1 MKIPK
6 KKIVYV
12 PKIKK
17 VYVPSKKKIIVQ
29 RPRTST
35 VPVPKASYAT
45 TSYGVPQTQSYR
57 AQVPIAQP
65 TMVVPQRSIVQAP
78 IQTQLAQPMVQ
89 RPIPYGVRTISGSS
103 YRPSLQ
109 LPAAN
114 MGVQPYKQATYR
126 PNLRTRKV
134 VRRPIQVMRAPV
146 PVRTIAP
153 VTQMTSTMPNVS
165 SYRPVQQPTLPVP
178 VAQPQTQYVRPPVIT
193 QPAMPTVRQIS
204 TIPQQTAVVQQIPT
218 AKPQIPVVS
227 QVPVRQVPVQQVPVQ
242 SYRPQ
247 VATYRPANVNVNMAQ
262 NVVRPPVQPV
272 QQMVPN
278 VQNVNMMRPG
288 VYNAST
294 YRPTNSRVGGL
305 GYRPVVQNYGN
316 TMNNPGEY
324 GTRTYRPRKL

>member
-1 MKIPK
+1 
-6 KKIVYV
+6 
-12 PKIKK
+12 
-17 VYVPSKKKIIVQ
+17 
-29 RPRTST
+29 
-35 VPVPKASYAT
+35 
-45 TSYGVPQTQSYR
+45 
-57 AQVPIAQP
+57 
-65 TMVVPQRSIVQAP
+65 MVVPQRSIVQAP

-134 VRRPIQVMRAPV
+134 ARRPIQVMRAPV

-227 QVPVRQVPVQQVPVQ
+227 QVPVRQVPVQ
-242 SYRPQ
+242 
-247 VATYRPANVNVNMAQ
+247 
-262 NVVRPPVQPV
+262 
-272 QQMVPN
+272 MVPN